1 MRRLIGAAAL
11 VCVAS
16 CGGGSPS
23 APSAPGNP
31 GVPGVPGAPGTAG
44 IALTGNLA
52 FGEVLVGA
60 SATSTLTISNPGTAA
75 LTVTGVT
82 GPNGFT
88 PSWTSGTIAA
98 GASQAVTIGFA
109 PTTAGDYGG
118 TVTVNANQS
127 SGTNT
132 MGISGAAYPS
142 MNGAWA
148 GTHVSSGAGQSVTC
162 NLGWTATGQTG
173 SQFSGTWELSGSGC
187 GQSGTFT
194 GHVSTSSALTGVS
207 FNAVVGASTCTRVS
221 GDGLYNGALS
231 GNSVSLQSADTIRC
245 LGVDIA
251 RSNTVSLTKQ

>member
-1 MRRLIGAAAL
+1 MRRLIGVAAL

-16 CGGGSPS
+16 CGRSPS

-31 GVPGVPGAPGTAG
+31 GAPGAPGAPGTAG

-52 FGEVLVGA
+52 FGAVLVGA
-60 SATSTLTISNPGTAA
+60 SATSTLTISNPGSAA

-98 GASQAVTIGFA
+98 GASQAVTIRFA
-109 PTTAGDYGG
+109 PTTAGNYSG

-142 MNGAWA
+142 MNGAWS
-148 GTHVSSGAGQSVTC
+148 GTHVSSAAGQSVTC
-162 NLGWTATGQTG
+162 SLSWVATGQTG
-173 SQFSGTWELSGSGC
+173 SAFSGTWELSGSGC
-187 GQSGTFT
+187 AQSGTFN
-194 GHVSTSSALTGVS
+194 GNVSTSNAVTGVS
-207 FNAVVGASTCTRVS
+207 FNAIVGASTCTRVA
-221 GDGLYNGALS
+221 GDGLYNGTLS
-231 GNSVSLQSADTIRC
+231 GNGVSLQSTDTIRC
-245 LGVDIA
+245 LGVDLA
-251 RSNTVSLTKQ
+251 RSNAVSLTKQ

>member
-1 MRRLIGAAAL
+1 MKRLIGAATL

-31 GVPGVPGAPGTAG
+31 GAPGSPGTPGAAA
-44 IALTGNLA
+44 IALSGNLA
-52 FGEVLVGA
+52 FGGVLVGA

-98 GASQAVTIGFA
+98 GASQAVAIGFA

-142 MNGAWA
+142 MNGAWT
-148 GTHVSSGAGQSVTC
+148 GTHISTGAGQSVTC
-162 NLGWTATGQTG
+162 NLSWTATGQTG
-173 SQFSGTWELSGSGC
+173 SQFSGTWQLSGSGC
-187 GQSGTFT
+187 GQTGTFS
-194 GHVSTSSALTGVS
+194 GNVSTSSAITGVT
-207 FNAVVGASTCTRVS
+207 FNALVGASTCTRVS

-231 GNSVSLQSADTIRC
+231 GNGVALQSADTIRC
-245 LGVDIA
+245 LGVEIA
-251 RSNTVSLTKQ
+251 RANRVSLTRQ